1 VRYPAVASSLKEGWT
16 LSFRDFPE
24 LILTGAKPNLL
35 LPRATQ
41 ALTRKLSECLINGEL
56 PPQPSKRF
64 RLLRNQRLVP
74 IPVELTLSLQILLRW
89 ARADAGLTQ
98 AQLGERTG
106 FSQPQI
112 ARIERPGAH
121 PKLESIAKLA
131 AAMGLVVEAVL
142 SRRG

>member
-1 VRYPAVASSLKEGWT
+1 MPDRWET
-16 LSFRDFPE
+16 FR
-24 LILTGAKPNLL
+24 
-35 LPRATQ
+35 R
-41 ALTRKLSECLINGEL
+41 S
-56 PPQPSKRF
+56 PSKRF

-98 AQLGERTG
+98 AQLAERTG

-131 AAMGLVVEAVL
+131 AAMGLV
-142 SRRG
+142 R